1 MTTATLDT
9 QADLPRFLELL
20 TRQRDLYR
28 RLHAL
33 AESQQATLHDQGAEA
48 MLAVLSQR
56 QVFVD
61 ALGRLNAELEPFRA
75 DWQRFSAGLEES
87 DRTQVRALVD
97 DVDRLLAAVLQFDEQ
112 SKQALTD
119 AQKSVGDHLAQVNR
133 VGQARSAYGHNPKAQ
148 PTHPRF
154 ADQQG

>member
-9 QADLPRFLELL
+9 HADLPRFLDLL
-20 TRQRDLYR
+20 ARQRDLYR

-33 AESQQATLHDQGAEA
+33 AETQQAALHQQGAEA

-75 DWQRFSAGLEES
+75 DWQRFSAALDEP
-87 DRTQVRALVD
+87 DRQRVRELVD
-97 DVDRLLAAVLQFDEQ
+97 DVDRLLADVLKLDEQ
-112 SKQALTD
+112 SKQALVDT
-119 AQKSVGDHLAQVNR
+119 QKTVGDHLAQANR
-133 VGQARSAYGHNPKAQ
+133 VGQARAAYGHAPPTQ
-148 PTHPRF
+148 PAAPRF